1 MKNEL
6 KIGSA
11 LSILTIIVGSLIQIF
26 YTPFYMKYLGTTD
39 FGINSLVQSI
49 MGYMG
54 MLNLGLGNAMLR
66 YTVRYRA
73 ERKFEEEKSLNG
85 MFLTIFS
92 ILMIVSIFLGA
103 YIYIN
108 IPNFFSDKFTSKELG
123 KTKSVFL
130 LMMLNVAISFPV
142 GVFTTNIASREKF
155 LYQRGL
161 SLIKTTI
168 TPIIGAI
175 LMFNGFGLIAVTVSV
190 VASGLLVSIFDVMYA
205 KKLGM
210 EINFNNFDFKILKEI
225 FHYSFYIFVNII
237 IDRVYWGTDRVIIGK
252 YIGITAV
259 GIYSI
264 ASIFNNLY
272 MNFSTAISGVLF
284 PKINRLIVEDK
295 YEEISNLF
303 IRVGRLQ
310 YMLLG
315 LISSGFILFGTD
327 FIYLWLG
334 DGYSEVYK
342 IALWIMVPLTVPL
355 IQNTGIA
362 IMQARNMHQFRSV
375 IYFFIAI
382 GNVISSVLLVK
393 QYGAIGCAIA
403 TGISFMIGNIV
414 IMNIYYYKRLNLDIP
429 LFWRNIF
436 QMSIPV
442 ALVMGIGI
450 LLNNYIVYISYLN
463 FLFKM
468 SIYSMIYFILL
479 YFIGLNRNEKK
490 EIEKI
495 LLKFRKKVKIIE
507 N

>member
-26 YTPFYMKYLGTTD
+26 YTPLYMKYLGTTD

-49 MGYMG
+49 MGYIG

-73 ERKFEEEKSLNG
+73 EGKIEEEKSLNG

-92 ILMIVSIFLGA
+92 ILMLVSIVIGI
-103 YIYIN
+103 YIYSN
-108 IPNFFSDKFTSKELG
+108 ISNFFSDKFTIEELS

-142 GVFTTNIASREKF
+142 GVFSTNIASREKF

-161 SLIKTTI
+161 SLIKTI
-168 TPIIGAI
+168 ATPIIGAI
-175 LMFNGFGLIAVTVSV
+175 LMLNGYGLIAVTVSIV
-190 VASGLLVSIFDVMYA
+190 TLGLFVSIFDVIYA

-210 EINFNNFDFKILKEI
+210 KINFKNFDLEVLKEI
-225 FHYSFYIFVNII
+225 FHYSFYIFLNII

-252 YIGITAV
+252 YIGVTAV

-264 ASIFNNLY
+264 ASIFNQLY

-295 YEEISNLF
+295 HEEISNLF
-303 IRVGRLQ
+303 IKVGRLQ
-310 YMLLG
+310 YIMLG
-315 LISSGFILFGTD
+315 LISSGFILFGKD

-342 IALWIMVPLTVPL
+342 IALWIMIPLTVPL

-362 IMQARNMHQFRSV
+362 IMQARNMHQFRSIV
-375 IYFFIAI
+375 YFFIAVI
-382 GNVISSVLLVK
+382 NVVASIFLVK
-393 QYGAIGCAIA
+393 KYGVIGCAIA
-403 TGISFMIGNIV
+403 TGASFIIGNI
-414 IMNIYYYKRLNLDIP
+414 IIINIYYYKRLNLDIP
-429 LFWRNIF
+429 LFWKNIIM
-436 QMSIPV
+436 MSIPIV
-442 ALVMGIGI
+442 LTMGIGV
-450 LLNNYIVYISYLN
+450 LLNRYIVDINYTN
-463 FLFKM
+463 FIIKGV
-468 SIYSMIYFILL
+468 IYGGIYFILL
-479 YFIGLNRNEKK
+479 FFMGLHGEEK
-490 EIEKI
+490 EKI
-495 LLKFRKKVKIIE
+495 KNKIKHYYIT
-507 N
+507 